1 MRNILLASAAAPALL
16 YALPSQAQTCT
27 AAPSC
32 TTLGYTKTAS
42 QCSGKSYTRCP
53 FDTSKYACDSATS
66 STECYNLGFIDSK
79 KNCAG
84 DYIACPGNDTYVR
97 CLTGAKVGDLKYS
110 LRTED
115 HDGWLLCN
123 GGDYDEKEYPELY
136 AVIGDT
142 FGTKRP
148 NYNGFFLKGVATETV
163 ADFAKGQLDSLPNIK
178 GSIMMLG
185 PNRASSYGTG
195 AFTVKDSGMKWGD
208 GSGSGT
214 KSAGFDFDASRSSSV
229 YKGTIQNIDG
239 QGNKTTSMVNVNKV
253 IPANYPANIF
263 IYAGRK
269 MSGQTTCEQSGYL
282 NSEPKGYY
290 CTEKTVGSTK
300 CYTSCK
306 PKTVLEQCQEK
317 YPGEACS
324 SYDITKCYANSE
336 GWCYRAE
343 YDDCGESMTTYG
355 SSPSAIEDEICLPYA
370 GQLIKSCFLDEY
382 CMSVDYGIRI

>member
-27 AAPSC
+27 EAPDC
-32 TTLGYTKTAS
+32 ATLGYTKTAS

-123 GGDYDEKEYPELY
+123 GKDYNEKEYPELY

-148 NYNGFFLKGVATETV
+148 NYSGFFLKGAATEKV
-163 ADFAKGQLDSLPNIK
+163 ADFGVEEAAGLPNITGELLNISK
-178 GSIMMLG
+178 MIGRTQQIGALSAMAANQNWTG
-185 PNRASSYGTG
+185 FNNTTEPNINRIA
-195 AFTVKDSGMKWGD
+195 
-208 GSGSGT
+208 
-214 KSAGFDFDASRSSSV
+214 FDASLSNPIYGRSTTV
-229 YKGTIQNIDG
+229 TPPNYK
-239 QGNKTTSMVNVNKV
+239 
-253 IPANYPANIF
+253 ANIF

-282 NSEPKGYY
+282 DAEPKGYY

-382 CMSVDYGIRI
+382 CMSVDYGIGL